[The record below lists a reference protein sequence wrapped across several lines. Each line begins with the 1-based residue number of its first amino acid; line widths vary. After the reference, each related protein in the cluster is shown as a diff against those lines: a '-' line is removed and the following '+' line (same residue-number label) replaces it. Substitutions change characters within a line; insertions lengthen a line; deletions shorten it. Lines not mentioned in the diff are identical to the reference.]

1 MQVRFK
7 PGKNNP
13 GIATPDWVELHH
25 NNNTFPLNEIIVSYD
40 VDNHPLSYFM
50 DDIWDFRA
58 YVRTRSGNSQGD
70 AVWNWIRIPEGFRN
84 SVKHLMYTHLFEKR
98 RTSSEGVAGVSRR
111 FGAWAGLS
119 QLCIQCGI
127 PEMSALTLP
136 HMQQKLIAEV
146 TTRELA
152 GGRVVHLLASLA
164 LAHRYGFIN
173 FPYTNIAL
181 LADKLADKGKTA
193 QQTLAIPQPVA
204 VQIYSH
210 AIHRI
215 EAWHRSR
222 QELASLFSNYLTL
235 QEQNKPKA
243 LKTILISHRPFLT
256 KLAKE
261 VNYVHAP
268 TDTLTVLYN
277 DILAACGT
285 VIGAVSGMRNGEW
298 FELDADSYQEQTY
311 KGITHSLLVGKTSKL
326 TQGTPVRHAWVTAP
340 IAKIATDLLA
350 AITEPRR
357 IRLRLQSAML
367 RKAGRHNAANKLV
380 EHGKSLFLALGVRGK
395 NIVVT
400 KSSMKNAL
408 DRLVATAPAKDGSLG
423 AYLRKEHLAEFKS
436 LNSQWNTANIPLDK
450 LWPIATHQFRRTFAV
465 FLLRNNFGSFLQ
477 VKQQFAHTNISMSV
491 WYGHNSEIART
502 FDMEQDPEIQAELAE
517 MNMLL
522 MTDIAEKIY
531 LTDEPISGKAGVQ
544 IREQIA
550 QGNIV
555 FRSREEINIA
565 IRKGELTIVDNGH
578 SLCLNPHCERLDC
591 TIDPIINPVLCSH
604 DVIMTQHARLR
615 ADLRERLIRRHKQA
629 LNQNLNQPN
638 LLAKTLVGIRAC
650 EKIMAD
656 HGIDFEPYT
665 PTDRINIQWSE
676 E

>member
-1 MQVRFK
+1 MMQPRFK
-7 PGKNNP
+7 PGNNNP
-13 GIATPDWVELHH
+13 DISVPTWVELQQ
-25 NNNTFPLNEIIVSYD
+25 TDVFPISEIIVSYD
-40 VDNHPLSYFM
+40 VDNQPLSYFM

-58 YVRTRSGNSQGD
+58 YVRTRSAHSQG
-70 AVWNWIRIPEGFRN
+70 ASVWNWAYIPEGFRN
-84 SVKHLMYTHLFEKR
+84 AVRHLMYLHLFEKR
-98 RTSSEGVAGVSRR
+98 RTSSEGITGLSRR
-111 FGAWAGLS
+111 FSAWSGLS
-119 QLCIQCGI
+119 QLCIQCEI

-136 HMQQKLIAEV
+136 RMQQKLMAEIAA
-146 TTRELA
+146 RKLA
-152 GGRVVHLLASLA
+152 KQRVEHLLASLT
-164 LAHRYGFIN
+164 LAHRYGFID

-181 LADKLADKGKTA
+181 LADKLADNGKKS

-210 AIHRI
+210 AINRI
-215 EAWHRSR
+215 EVWYRAR
-222 QELASLFSNYLTL
+222 QKLALLFGNYLTL
-235 QEQNKPKA
+235 QEQNQPKA
-243 LKTILISHRPFLT
+243 LKNTLLNNRPFLT
-256 KLAKE
+256 RLGKE
-261 VNYVHAP
+261 SHYVFAP

-285 VIGAVSGMRNGEW
+285 VIGAVSGMRHGEW
-298 FELDADSYQEQTY
+298 FELDAHSYQEQTF

-326 TQGTPVRHAWVTAP
+326 TKGNPVRHAWVTAP
-340 IAKIATDLLA
+340 VAKIATTLLA
-350 AITEPRR
+350 AITAPRR
-357 IRLRLQSAML
+357 TRLQIQADTL
-367 RKAGRHNAANKLV
+367 RETGRHNAATRLV
-380 EHGKSLFLALGVRGK
+380 EHGESLFLALGAKGRNV
-395 NIVVT
+395 VVT
-400 KSSMKNAL
+400 KSSIKNAL

-423 AYLRKEHLAEFKS
+423 AYLRQEHLPEFNA
-436 LNSQWNTANIPLDK
+436 LNRHRNAVDIPLNK

-477 VKQQFAHTNISMSV
+477 VKQQFAHMNISMSI
-491 WYGHNSEIART
+491 WYGNNSEIARS
-502 FDMEQDPEIQAELAE
+502 FDMEKDPEIQAELAE

-531 LTDEPISGKAGVQ
+531 LTDEPVTGRAGIQ

-555 FRSREEINIA
+555 FHSREEITTA

-578 SLCLNPHCERLDC
+578 SLCLNPHCERLNC

-604 DVIMTQHARLR
+604 DVIMTQHAQLR
-615 ADLRERLIRRHKQA
+615 VDLRERLIRRHRNA

-650 EKIMAD
+650 EKIMAE

-665 PTDRINIQWSE
+665 PKNGIKIQWSGE
-676 E
+676 

>member
-1 MQVRFK
+1 MQARFK

-13 GIATPDWVELHH
+13 GITTPEWVELHR
-25 NNNTFPLNEIIVSYD
+25 NESFPLNEIIVSFD
-40 VDNHPLSYFM
+40 VDNQPLSYFTS
-50 DDIWDFRA
+50 DIWDFRA
-58 YVRTRSGNSQGD
+58 YVHTRSGNSQGS
-70 AVWNWIRIPEGFRN
+70 AIWNWKRISEGFRN
-84 SVKHLMYTHLFEKR
+84 AVRHLMYIHLFEKR
-98 RTSSEGVAGVSRR
+98 RTASEGIAGVSRR
-111 FGAWAGLS
+111 FGAWAELS

-136 HMQQKLIAEV
+136 HMQQKLMAEV
-146 TTRELA
+146 STRKMA
-152 GGRVVHLLASLA
+152 VGRVVHLLASLS

-173 FPYTNIAL
+173 FPHTNIAL
-181 LADKLADKGKTA
+181 LADKLADKGKIS

-215 EAWHRSR
+215 EKWHRAR
-222 QELASLFSNYLTL
+222 QELASLFSHYLTL
-235 QEQNKPKA
+235 REQSKPKA
-243 LKTILISHRPFLT
+243 LKNILISRRPFLMA
-256 KLAKE
+256 LAKE
-261 VNYVHAP
+261 VNYIYAP

-285 VIGAVSGMRNGEW
+285 VIGAVSGMRYGEW
-298 FELDADSYQEQTY
+298 FELDADSYQEQTH
-311 KGITHSLLVGKTSKL
+311 KGITHSLLTGKTSKL
-326 TQGTPVRHAWVTAP
+326 NQGTPIRHAWVTAP
-340 IAKIATDLLA
+340 VAKTAIDLLA

-357 IRLRLQSAML
+357 AQLKMQSTTL
-367 RKAGRHNAANKLV
+367 SEVGRYNAANKLI
-380 EHGKSLFLALGVRGK
+380 EHGQSLFLALGVRGK

-408 DRLVATAPAKDGSLG
+408 DRLVATAPTKDGSQG
-423 AYLRKEHLAEFKS
+423 AYLRREHLAEFKT
-436 LNSQWNTANIPLDK
+436 LNSQWNTISIPLDK
-450 LWPIATHQFRRTFAV
+450 LWPIATHQFRRTFAI

-477 VKQQFAHTNISMSV
+477 VKQQFAHTNISMSA
-491 WYGHNSEIART
+491 WYGNNAEVART

-517 MNMLL
+517 MNILL
-522 MTDIAEKIY
+522 MTDIAERLY
-531 LTDEPISGKAGVQ
+531 LTDEPVSGKAGTQ

-550 QGNIV
+550 QGNII
-555 FRSREEINIA
+555 FHSREEINTA

-578 SLCLNPHCERLDC
+578 SLCLNPRCERLDC
-591 TIDPIINPVLCSH
+591 TIDPLINPVLCSH

-656 HGIDFEPYT
+656 HDIDFEPYI
-665 PTDRINIQWSE
+665 PANRINIQWSE
-676 E
+676 K

>member
-1 MQVRFK
+1 MQARFK
-7 PGKNNP
+7 PGKNAP
-13 GIATPDWVELHH
+13 GITTPVWVEFHR
-25 NNNTFPLNEIIVSYD
+25 NDSVSLNEIIVSYD
-40 VDNHPLSYFM
+40 VDNQPLSYFA

-58 YVRTRSGNSQGD
+58 YVHTRSGNSQGS
-70 AVWNWIRIPEGFRN
+70 AVWNWTRVPEGFRN
-84 SVKHLMYTHLFEKR
+84 AVRHLMYVHLFEKR
-98 RTSSEGVAGVSRR
+98 RTSSEGIAGLSRR

-136 HMQQKLIAEV
+136 HMQQKLMAELS
-146 TTRELA
+146 TRKLA
-152 GGRVVHLLASLA
+152 GGRVVLLLASLS

-173 FPYTNIAL
+173 FPYKNIAF
-181 LADKLADKGKTA
+181 LADKLADKAKTS

-204 VQIYSH
+204 AQIYSH

-215 EAWHRSR
+215 EIWHRSR
-222 QELASLFSNYLTL
+222 LELASLFSHYLTL
-235 QEQNKPKA
+235 REQYKPKA
-243 LKTILISHRPFLT
+243 LKKILISHRPFLIA
-256 KLAKE
+256 LAKE
-261 VNYVHAP
+261 VNYIYAP

-285 VIGAVSGMRNGEW
+285 VIGAVSGMRYGEW
-298 FELDADSYQEQTY
+298 FELGADSYQEQTY
-311 KGITHSLLVGKTSKL
+311 KGITHSLLAGKTSKL
-326 TQGTPVRHAWVTAP
+326 NQGTPILHAWVTAP
-340 IAKIATDLLA
+340 VAKTAIDLLA

-357 IRLRLQSAML
+357 NQLKIESTTLRE
-367 RKAGRHNAANKLV
+367 AGRYNAANRLI
-380 EHGKSLFLALGVRGK
+380 EHGQSLFLALGARGK

-400 KSSMKNAL
+400 KSSIKNAL

-423 AYLRKEHLAEFKS
+423 ARLGKEHLAEFKV
-436 LNSQWNTANIPLDK
+436 LNNHWNTTNIPLDK
-450 LWPIATHQFRRTFAV
+450 LWPIASHQFRRTFAV

-491 WYGHNSEIART
+491 WYGHNAEVART
-502 FDMEQDPEIQAELAE
+502 FDMEQDPEIQAELVE

-522 MTDIAEKIY
+522 MTDIAERLY
-531 LTDEPISGKAGVQ
+531 LTDEPVSGKAGNH

-550 QGNIV
+550 QGNII
-555 FRSREEINIA
+555 FQSREDIDTA

-578 SLCLNPHCERLDC
+578 SLCLNPRCERLDC
-591 TIDPIINPVLCSH
+591 TIDPLINPVLCSH

-665 PTDRINIQWSE
+665 PANSINIQWSE
-676 E
+676 K

>member
-13 GIATPDWVELHH
+13 GITTPAWVELRQDD
-25 NNNTFPLNEIIVSYD
+25 TFPLNEIIVSYD
-40 VDNHPLSYFM
+40 VDSRPLSYFT

-58 YVRTRSGNSQGD
+58 YVRTRSGYSQGD
-70 AVWNWIRIPEGFRN
+70 AVWNWIRVPEGFRN
-84 SVKHLMYTHLFEKR
+84 TLRHLMYVHLFEKR
-98 RTSSEGVAGVSRR
+98 RTSSEGIAGVSRR
-111 FGAWAGLS
+111 FSAWAGLS
-119 QLCIQCGI
+119 QLCVRCGI

-136 HMQQKLIAEV
+136 HIQQKLMAEV
-146 TTRELA
+146 SMRELA
-152 GGRVVHLLASLA
+152 GGKVVHLLASLT

-173 FPYTNIAL
+173 FPCTNIAL
-181 LADKLADKGKTA
+181 LAGKLADKGKTA

-215 EAWHRSR
+215 ETWYRSR
-222 QELASLFSNYLTL
+222 HKLASLFNNYLIL
-235 QEQNKPKA
+235 REQHKPGA
-243 LKTILISHRPFLT
+243 LKNILSSHRPFLM

-261 VNYVHAP
+261 VNYAFAP

-285 VIGAVSGMRNGEW
+285 VVGAVSGIRNGEW
-298 FELDADSYQEQTY
+298 FELDAESYQEQTH

-326 TQGTPVRHAWVTAP
+326 TRGTPVRHAWVTAP
-340 IAKIATDLLA
+340 IAKTAVDLLA

-357 IRLRLQSAML
+357 TRLRIQAAML
-367 RKAGRHNAANKLV
+367 REAGRHNAADKLIG
-380 EHGKSLFLALGVRGK
+380 HGQSLFLALGVRGK
-395 NIVVT
+395 NVVVT

-408 DRLVATAPAKDGSLG
+408 DRLVATAPAKDGSVG
-423 AYLRKEHLAEFKS
+423 ARLRKEHLAEFKA
-436 LNSQWNTANIPLDK
+436 LNSQCHTASIPLDK

-465 FLLRNNFGSFLQ
+465 FLLRNSFGSFLQ

-491 WYGHNSEIART
+491 WYGRNADVART

-522 MTDIAEKIY
+522 MTDIAERIY
-531 LTDEPISGKAGVQ
+531 LSEEPVSGRAGAQ
-544 IREQIA
+544 IRQQIA

-555 FRSREEINIA
+555 FHSREEIYTA

-578 SLCLNPHCERLDC
+578 SLCLNPRCERLDC
-591 TIDPIINPVLCSH
+591 TIDPLLNPVLCSH

-615 ADLRERLIRRHKQA
+615 VGLRERLIRRHRQA
-629 LNQNLNQPN
+629 LNQHLNQPN

-656 HGIDFEPYT
+656 HGIDFEPYS
-665 PTDRINIQWSE
+665 PKNSINIQWSGE
-676 E
+676 

>member
-13 GIATPDWVELHH
+13 DITTPAWVELHR
-25 NNNTFPLNEIIVSYD
+25 NDTFPLNEIIVSYD
-40 VDNHPLSYFM
+40 IDNQPLSYFV

-70 AVWNWIRIPEGFRN
+70 AVWRWARVPEGFRIA
-84 SVKHLMYTHLFEKR
+84 VRHLMYIHLFEKR
-98 RTSSEGVAGVSRR
+98 RTSSEGIAGVSRR
-111 FGAWAGLS
+111 FSAWAGLS

-136 HMQQKLIAEV
+136 HMQQKLMTEISA
-146 TTRELA
+146 RKLA

-181 LADKLADKGKTA
+181 LADKLADKGKTS

-210 AIHRI
+210 AIQRI
-215 EAWHRSR
+215 EIWHRSR
-222 QELASLFSNYLTL
+222 QELASLFSQYLTL
-235 QEQNKPKA
+235 QEEHKPKA
-243 LKTILISHRPFLT
+243 LKKILISHRPFLMA
-256 KLAKE
+256 LAKK
-261 VNYVHAP
+261 VNYIYAP

-277 DILAACGT
+277 DIMAACGA

-298 FELDADSYQEQTY
+298 FELDAHSYQEQTH

-326 TQGTPVRHAWVTAP
+326 NQGSPVRHAWVTAP
-340 IAKIATDLLA
+340 IAKTAIDLLA

-357 IRLRLQSAML
+357 IRLRMQSTTL
-367 RKAGRHNAANKLV
+367 SEAGRHNTANKLT
-380 EHGKSLFLALGVRGK
+380 EHGQSIFLALGVRGK
-395 NIVVT
+395 NVVVT

-423 AYLRKEHLAEFKS
+423 ACLRKEHLAEFKT
-436 LNSQWNTANIPLDK
+436 LNSQWNTINIPLNK

-477 VKQQFAHTNISMSV
+477 VKQQFAHINISMSV
-491 WYGHNSEIART
+491 WYGHNAEVART

-522 MTDIAEKIY
+522 MTDIAERLY
-531 LTDEPISGKAGVQ
+531 LTDEPVSGKAGTQ
-544 IREQIA
+544 IREKIS
-550 QGNIV
+550 QGNII
-555 FRSREEINIA
+555 FHSREEINTA

-578 SLCLNPHCERLDC
+578 SLCLNPRCERLDC
-591 TIDPIINPVLCSH
+591 TIDPLINPVLCSH
-604 DVIMTQHARLR
+604 DVIMTQHAWLR
-615 ADLRERLIRRHKQA
+615 VDLRERLIRRHKQA

-656 HGIDFEPYT
+656 HDIDFEPYT
-665 PTDRINIQWSE
+665 PANSINIQWSE
-676 E
+676 K